1 MDSINDIISS
11 LSNDDIEMLK
21 GVASSILGSSNNDN
35 TTNDATSN
43 TANNDQ
49 IQNALGML
57 NSQNNN
63 LGLSVDDFN
72 LIIKAKKIFEKMNSK
87 SSKNADLI
95 MALKPHLS
103 PKYRDRADQAIKML
117 QLFETLP
124 YLKELF

>member
-35 TTNDATSN
+35 DNATNDDTSN
-43 TANNDQ
+43 TAKNDQ

-72 LIIKAKKIFEKMNSK
+72 LIIKAKKIFEKMNK
-87 SSKNADLI
+87 IERK
-95 MALKPHLS
+95 
-103 PKYRDRADQAIKML
+103 RREFFQ
-117 QLFETLP
+117 F
-124 YLKELF
+124 